1 MRRKLIASTRRRA
14 FLVMACVATA
24 LIATPAS
31 PAMSQAPSVT
41 VEIRAYN
48 LKPGTRNDFHKLAL
62 ATLPMLERHRIDV
75 VGYGPSAHDSTSY
88 ILIRAFKSVEDR
100 ERSEE
105 GFYGSREWRE
115 GPRERVLA
123 LIESYTTV
131 VLALDSATVAGLRT
145 ATRR

>member
-1 MRRKLIASTRRRA
+1 MRRKLIASTRSRA
-14 FLVMACVATA
+14 LLVITCAATA
-24 LIATPAS
+24 LMATPAA
-31 PAMSQAPSVT
+31 PAMSQAPPVT
-41 VEIRAYN
+41 VEIRSYN
-48 LKPGTRNDFHKLAL
+48 LKPGTRKDFHKLVL

-88 ILIRAFKSVEDR
+88 VLIRAFKSVEDR

-115 GPRERVLA
+115 GPREQVLA

-131 VLALDSATVAGLRT
+131 VLALDSTTVAGLRT
-145 ATRR
+145 APN

>member
-1 MRRKLIASTRRRA
+1 MRRKLIASARRRA
-14 FLVMACVATA
+14 LLVMACVATA

-31 PAMSQAPSVT
+31 PSMSQAPRVT
-41 VEIRAYN
+41 VEIRSYN
-48 LKPGTRNDFHKLAL
+48 LKPGARNDFHKLVL

-88 ILIRAFKSVEDR
+88 VLIRTFESAEDR

-105 GFYGSREWRE
+105 GFYGSREWQE
-115 GPRERVLA
+115 GPREQVLA

-145 ATRR
+145 AMRR